1 MVDSPILGDTVRVS
15 AREGLTAIL
24 SIYSAESMGKPQ
36 THLVL
41 WAGAALV
48 SVTRSR
54 QQSVPGYEASARH

>member
-1 MVDSPILGDTVRVS
+1 
-15 AREGLTAIL
+15 
-24 SIYSAESMGKPQ
+24 MGKPQ

-41 WAGAALV
+41 WAGTALV